1 MKQFYKTIPNS
12 VFFWNG
18 LALLAF
24 IILCS
29 MGECVAL
36 STMLLISIP
45 AFFMIVINRED
56 SKYDDNVKVIGYNW
70 WAYLAPSTWILM
82 AIAIVLFAVSWLI
95 LQIIEQIKK
104 FNNWLNK
111 KEKQL

>member
-1 MKQFYKTIPNS
+1 MIKQFFKDTPNS

-29 MGECVAL
+29 MGEDVAL

-45 AFFMIVINRED
+45 AFFMIIINFQEAR
-56 SKYDDNVKVIGYNW
+56 YDETKRVIGYHW
-70 WAYLAPSTWILM
+70 WAYLAPVTWVILL
-82 AIAIVLFAVSWLI
+82 IGVVLVGIVHIIFKVSDYT
-95 LQIIEQIKK
+95 ES
-104 FNNWLNK
+104 FNNWLNQK
-111 KEKQL
+111 